1 MDPTGPSLTLAAFDA
16 LLALAIVALAVG
28 ATAVRDLFTAVVL
41 FIALGLLMALA
52 WVRLAA
58 PDLALAEAGIGAGLA
73 GALLLAAVRRL
84 AGPAHP
90 EGIGDDE
97 RP

>member
-1 MDPTGPSLTLAAFDA
+1 MDPVGSLSLVAIDG

-28 ATAVRDLFTAVVL
+28 ALSVRSLFTGVVL
-41 FIALGLLMALA
+41 FIALGLLLALA
-52 WVRLAA
+52 WVRLHA
-58 PDLALAEAGIGAGLA
+58 PDLALAEAAIGAGLA
-73 GALLLAAVRRL
+73 GALLLAAARRL

-97 RP
+97 QP

>member
-1 MDPTGPSLTLAAFDA
+1 VDPTGPSLTLAAFDA

>member
-1 MDPTGPSLTLAAFDA
+1 
-16 LLALAIVALAVG
+16 
-28 ATAVRDLFTAVVL
+28 
-41 FIALGLLMALA
+41 
-52 WVRLAA
+52 VRLAA

>member
-1 MDPTGPSLTLAAFDA
+1 MDQTGALSLVAIDG

-28 ATAVRDLFTAVVL
+28 ALSVRSLFTGVVL
-41 FIALGLLMALA
+41 FIALGLLLALA
-52 WVRLAA
+52 WVRLDA
-58 PDLALAEAGIGAGLA
+58 PDLALAEAAIGAGLA

-90 EGIGDDE
+90 ERIGDDE
-97 RP
+97 QA

>member
-1 MDPTGPSLTLAAFDA
+1 MDPTGSSLTLAAFDA

>member
-1 MDPTGPSLTLAAFDA
+1 MDQTGALSLVAIDG

-28 ATAVRDLFTAVVL
+28 ALSVRSLFTGVVL
-41 FIALGLLMALA
+41 FIALGLLLALA
-52 WVRLAA
+52 WVRLEA
-58 PDLALAEAGIGAGLA
+58 PDLALAEAAIGAGLA

-90 EGIGDDE
+90 ERIGDDE
-97 RP
+97 QA